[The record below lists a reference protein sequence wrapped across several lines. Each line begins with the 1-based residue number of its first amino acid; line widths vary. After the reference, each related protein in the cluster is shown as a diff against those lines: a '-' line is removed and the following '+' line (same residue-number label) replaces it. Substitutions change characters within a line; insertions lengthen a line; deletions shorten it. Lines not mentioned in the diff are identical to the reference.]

1 MDLSLKE
8 EDLTFRDEV
17 RQFLR
22 QNLTPDL
29 GSIRRSSHAIGDQS
43 AMMIGPDYASTPTA
57 CYLNDRAASIYAGSN
72 QVQRNILAAHVLG
85 L

>member
-43 AMMIGPDYASTPTA
+43 AMMKWHK
-57 CYLNDRAASIYAGSN
+57 
-72 QVQRNILAAHVLG
+72 ILYEKG
-85 L
+85 WI